1 MKLLKSG
8 TVGLLARP
16 PFAYYLALNFILYPD
31 YNPKGERRPH
41 ILCQGSPSFVCPF
54 FFDETVSLWWLGLI
68 PISTGCWPANRWSC
82 LRGLLDYIHKWEAL
96 PRCGWHHLMSWGVG
110 RKKDRELNLCP
121 SCLTS
126 WLWMQGDQLLPFL
139 PLWPLRHD
147 GHEIHSLSLSGF
159 CWVFGCR
166 NKTSKEYRL
175 ATQSRLSSISLR
187 SSG

>member
-16 PFAYYLALNFILYPD
+16 PFVYYLALNFILYSD
-31 YNPKGERRPH
+31 YKPKGERRPH

-82 LRGLLDYIHKWEAL
+82 LRGLLGYIHKWEAL

-110 RKKDRELNLCP
+110 LKKRQGAKPVSVMLDLLTMDARGP
-121 SCLTS
+121 AAPIPASLTS
-126 WLWMQGDQLLPFL
+126 SSWWTWNTLFVPEWLLLGIWL
-139 PLWPLRHD
+139 QKQD
-147 GHEIHSLSLSGF
+147 E
-159 CWVFGCR
+159 
-166 NKTSKEYRL
+166 
-175 ATQSRLSSISLR
+175 
-187 SSG
+187 